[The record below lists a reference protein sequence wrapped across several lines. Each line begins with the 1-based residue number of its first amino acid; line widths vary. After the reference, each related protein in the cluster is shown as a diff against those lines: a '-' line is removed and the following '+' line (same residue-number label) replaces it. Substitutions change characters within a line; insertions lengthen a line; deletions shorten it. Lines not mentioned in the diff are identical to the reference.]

1 MFSLDKILL
10 EFVGA
15 NWMSLYVL
23 ITLLK
28 GMALL
33 TKSTTDNKIVTLLS
47 NMFSTIRGGK
57 PVPICTPEEEAELL
71 KTGAV
76 AKAKNEPAPKLKE
89 TPQTSDNIH

>member
-15 NWMSLYVL
+15 NWMSLYVG

-28 GMALL
+28 GAAML
-33 TKSTTDNKIVTLLS
+33 TKGTTDDKIATLLANLFKTLRS
-47 NMFSTIRGGK
+47 GK
-57 PVPICTPEEEAELL
+57 VPPLDAVKKGYVDATVPEDTEE
-71 KTGAV
+71 K
-76 AKAKNEPAPKLKE
+76 APKLKE

>member
-28 GMALL
+28 GAALL
-33 TKSTTDNKIVTLLS
+33 TKSTTDDKIATLLS
-47 NMFSTIRGGK
+47 NLFKTMRGGR
-57 PVPICTPEEEAELL
+57 VPPEIPTEQTDAAG
-71 KTGAV
+71 KS
-76 AKAKNEPAPKLKE
+76 PKLKE
-89 TPQTSDNIH
+89 TPQTSDTIR

>member
-15 NWMSLYVL
+15 NWMSLYVI

-28 GMALL
+28 GVALL
-33 TKSTTDNKIVTLLS
+33 TKSTVDNKIVTLLS
-47 NMFSTIRGGK
+47 NIFKTVRGGK
-57 PVPICTPEEEAELL
+57 VPPICTPEEEAELL
-71 KTGAV
+71 KTDAASKKG
-76 AKAKNEPAPKLKE
+76 EPAPKLKE